1 MTHFDRRSVLAATLA
16 LAMGCAGLAASD
28 ALAEADY
35 PTRPITMLVGY
46 GAGGQTDL
54 VARATAHVMSDK
66 LGQPV
71 NVVNKP
77 GVGGAVAARE
87 LKRAAPDG
95 YTVLFNSNAMIN
107 LAPFL
112 MKNAYFAPD
121 EFDYAGMITAFQLA
135 IAAPKDAPFDDI
147 AGYVAWAEK
156 NPGSSAAALAPEARL
171 YINEIVKKTGIKV
184 NIVPVQSGS
193 EMINALLGGQV
204 MVAYSG
210 GIHYRYPD
218 QLKTIAATTTF
229 RHPSAPDVPTIEE
242 QGYPLGMDTR
252 TTLMLPKG
260 TPQAVIDK
268 LTAALKACA
277 GDPNFKKVTDA
288 ADIPIQY
295 LDAAA
300 ATKEMIDST
309 AKNKAIVEAAGV
321 VAK

>member
-1 MTHFDRRSVLAATLA
+1 MMTTSKRGLLSLVTAILIGTAVPATTALAA
-16 LAMGCAGLAASD
+16 G
-28 ALAEADY
+28 DY
-35 PTRPITMLVGY
+35 PAGPITMLVGY

-54 VARATAHVMSDK
+54 VARATAKVLSEQ

-87 LKRAAPDG
+87 LVKTKPDG
-95 YTVLFNSNAMIN
+95 YTILFNSNALIN

-112 MKNAYFAPD
+112 MENAYFSPD

-135 IAAPKDAPFDDI
+135 LAAPKDAPFDTI
-147 AGYVAWAEK
+147 AGYAEWAKE
-156 NPGSSAAALAPEARL
+156 NPGSSFAALAPEARL
-171 YINEIVKKTGIKV
+171 YINEIMKETGIKV
-184 NIVPVQSGS
+184 NVVPVQSGS
-193 EMINALLGGQV
+193 EMINTLLGGQV
-204 MVAYSG
+204 MMAYSG

-229 RHPSAPDVPTIEE
+229 RHPSAPEVPTVEE
-242 QGYPLGMDTR
+242 QGFPLGMDTR
-252 TTLMLPKG
+252 TTLILPKG

-268 LTAALKACA
+268 LSAALKACET
-277 GDPNFKKVTDA
+277 DPGFKKVADA
-288 ADIPIQY
+288 AGIPIQY

-300 ATKEMIDST
+300 AKKEMVEST
-309 AKNKAIVEAAGV
+309 AKNKAIMEAAGV